1 MTDPTDASPPR
12 AVATAAEPTGST
24 PSRPS
29 AGPLAEFRRGWPIV
43 LAAAV
48 GLACGLGALPIYS
61 LGALTKPMGVDLGW
75 SRAEVQGI
83 YTWMTVGNLVAAPAL
98 GWWLD
103 RHGVRAVTLWSTA
116 AMAAGFVVLGLA
128 THSLASAYAIAFVV
142 AALGVATTPITWT
155 RAIVS
160 WFDAGRGQA
169 LGFALA
175 GTGVSAALI
184 PSYTV
189 WLIERFGWRGAYVG
203 LGALTLAL
211 ALPLAAWLLHEPA
224 DAAARRAR
232 HRASTVARQAAARAP
247 VAASSAAAPVAQQV
261 AGRAAAQAATRP
273 VFLDFRFWLLC
284 ATFVLVGGSIA
295 GIVAHLVPML
305 SDRGVSAA
313 SAAQVAGLSG
323 IAVIIGRIGTGYLLD
338 RFWAPGVAF
347 VVLSLPVASCLL
359 LASGAGGIPGAVIA
373 VVIAGLAAGAEFD
386 LMSFLVSRYF
396 GAGRYGVVYSNLY
409 AAFKIAAGVAAPLY
423 GRAFDVAGTYSGILY
438 AAAGAILVGSGLVLL
453 LGPYPKDIETAH

>member
-1 MTDPTDASPPR
+1 MTDDLPTGRLPVAAAADAAPPPPPR
-12 AVATAAEPTGST
+12 A
-24 PSRPS
+24 
-29 AGPLAEFRRGWPIV
+29 LAEFRRGWPIV
-43 LAAAV
+43 LAAVV
-48 GLACGLGALPIYS
+48 GLGCGLGALPIYS
-61 LGALTKPMGVDLGW
+61 LGALTKPMSVDLGW
-75 SRAEVQGI
+75 TRAEVQGI

-116 AMAAGFVVLGLA
+116 AMAIGFVVLGLA
-128 THSLASAYAIAFVV
+128 TQSLASAYAFAFLT
-142 AALGVATTPITWT
+142 ATFGVATTPITWT

-175 GTGVSAALI
+175 GTGISAALV

-189 WLIERFGWRGAYVG
+189 WLVERFGWRGAYVG
-203 LGALTLAL
+203 LGLLTVAL
-211 ALPLAAWLLHEPA
+211 ALPLAAWLLREPP
-224 DAAARRAR
+224 DAAAKRTLHREATARRAAS
-232 HRASTVARQAAARAP
+232 RAAE
-247 VAASSAAAPVAQQV
+247 
-261 AGRAAAQAATRP
+261 RAAASAPGRGESAGGAGGLAADKP
-273 VFLDFRFWLLC
+273 VLLDHRFWLLC

-347 VVLSLPVASCLL
+347 VVLSLPIISCLL
-359 LASGAGGIPGAVIA
+359 LASGAGGLPGAVVA
-373 VVIAGLAAGAEFD
+373 VLIAGLAAGAEFD

-423 GRAFDVAGTYSGILY
+423 GRAFDVAGSYSGILY
-438 AAAGAILVGSGLVLL
+438 AGAAAILVGSSLVLL
-453 LGPYPKDIETAH
+453 LGAYPRDLDRE

>member
-1 MTDPTDASPPR
+1 MTDDIDAARLR
-12 AVATAAEPTGST
+12 AVATSPEVSG
-24 PSRPS
+24 PSPLRP
-29 AGPLAEFRRGWPIV
+29 AVGPLAEFRRGWPIV
-43 LAAAV
+43 FAAAV

-61 LGALTKPMGVDLGW
+61 LGALTKPMVVDLGW

-116 AMAAGFVVLGLA
+116 AMAIGFVVLGLA
-128 THSLASAYAIAFVV
+128 TQSLASAYAIAFVV

-155 RAIVS
+155 RSIVS

-203 LGALTLAL
+203 LGMLTLAF
-211 ALPLAAWLLHEPA
+211 ALPLAAWLLREPS
-224 DAAARRAR
+224 DAAAKRAQ
-232 HRASTVARQAAARAP
+232 HRATAAGNAAARA
-247 VAASSAAAPVAQQV
+247 ALAAPVAAASAPRDV
-261 AGRAAAQAATRP
+261 AGRAAQRAATKP

-338 RFWAPGVAF
+338 KFWAPGVAF
-347 VVLSLPVASCLL
+347 VVLSLPVVSCLL
-359 LASGAGGIPGAVIA
+359 LASGAGGIPGAVVA

-423 GRAFDVAGTYSGILY
+423 GRAFDVAGSYSGILY
-438 AAAGAILVGSGLVLL
+438 VAAGAILVGSGLVLL
-453 LGPYPKDIETAH
+453 LGPYPRDIDAAH

>member
-1 MTDPTDASPPR
+1 MTDKTDAGRLRDVGTFRDAPGSSPSLAP
-12 AVATAAEPTGST
+12 
-24 PSRPS
+24 

-43 LAAAV
+43 VAAAV

-61 LGALTKPMGVDLGW
+61 LGALAKPMVVDLGW

-103 RHGVRAVTLWSTA
+103 RHGVRAVTLWSTL
-116 AMAAGFVVLGLA
+116 AMAIGFVVLGLA
-128 THSLASAYAIAFVV
+128 TQSLASAYAIAFVM
-142 AALGVATTPITWT
+142 AAVGVATTPITWT

-175 GTGVSAALI
+175 GTGVSAALV

-203 LGALTLAL
+203 LGVLTLAL
-211 ALPLAAWLLHEPA
+211 ALPLAAWLLHEPP

-232 HRASTVARQAAARAP
+232 HRAAAVANATAAARAAATP
-247 VAASSAAAPVAQQV
+247 GPRDVADRAP
-261 AGRAAAQAATRP
+261 GRAAPKP

-338 RFWAPGVAF
+338 KFWAPGVAF
-347 VVLSLPVASCLL
+347 IVLSLPVVSCLL
-359 LASGAGGIPGAVIA
+359 LASGAGGIPGAVVA

-423 GRAFDVAGTYSGILY
+423 GRAFDVAGSYSGILY
-438 AAAGAILVGSGLVLL
+438 VAAGAILVGSGLVLL
-453 LGPYPKDIETAH
+453 LGPYPRDVDTPH

>member
-1 MTDPTDASPPR
+1 MSMNPGPMKDETRPTSPRDVAATGDRPGASSPQQPI
-12 AVATAAEPTGST
+12 
-24 PSRPS
+24 
-29 AGPLAEFRRGWPIV
+29 GPLAEFRLGWPVV

-61 LGALTKPMGVDLGW
+61 LGALTKPMAVDLGW

-116 AMAAGFVVLGLA
+116 AMAIGFLVLALA
-128 THSLASAYAIAFVV
+128 TQSPASAYAIAFLT
-142 AALGVATTPITWT
+142 AAFGVATTPITWT

-169 LGFALA
+169 LGLALA
-175 GTGVSAALI
+175 GTGISAALV

-203 LGALTLAL
+203 LAVLALAL
-211 ALPLAAWLLHEPA
+211 ALPLAVWLLREPP
-224 DAAARRAR
+224 DAAAKRALHRVSEARRA
-232 HRASTVARQAAARAP
+232 
-247 VAASSAAAPVAQQV
+247 
-261 AGRAAAQAATRP
+261 AGRTTAENSARSAGPGVAVDPAIRKP
-273 VFLDFRFWLLC
+273 VFLDYRFWLLC
-284 ATFVLVGGSIA
+284 VTFVLVGGSIA

-305 SDRGVSAA
+305 SDRGISAA

-323 IAVIIGRIGTGYLLD
+323 IAVIVGRIGTGYLLD
-338 RFWAPGVAF
+338 RLWAPGVAF
-347 VVLSLPVASCLL
+347 VVLSLPIISCLL
-359 LASGAGGIPGAVIA
+359 LASGAGGLPGAVLA
-373 VVIAGLAAGAEFD
+373 VLIAGLAAGAEFD

-423 GRAFDVAGTYSGILY
+423 GRAFDVTGTYSGILY
-438 AAAGAILVGSGLVLL
+438 AAAGAILVGLSLVLL
-453 LGPYPKDIETAH
+453 LGAYPRVIDGR

>member
-1 MTDPTDASPPR
+1 MNDESHVDRAPQLA
-12 AVATAAEPTGST
+12 AVAAGARTS
-24 PSRPS
+24 
-29 AGPLAEFRRGWPIV
+29 GPLAEFRIGWPIV

-61 LGALTKPMGVDLGW
+61 LGALTKPMGIDLGW

-116 AMAAGFVVLGLA
+116 AMALGFVVLGVA
-128 THSLASAYAIAFVV
+128 TQSLASAYALAFLT

-175 GTGVSAALI
+175 GTGVSAALV

-189 WLIERFGWRGAYVG
+189 WLVERFGWRGAYVG
-203 LGALTLAL
+203 LGLLTIAL
-211 ALPLAAWLLHEPA
+211 ALPLAAWLLHEPP
-224 DAAARRAR
+224 DAAAKRAR
-232 HRASTVARQAAARAP
+232 HREATAQR
-247 VAASSAAAPVAQQV
+247 AAS
-261 AGRAAAQAATRP
+261 RAAATAAGQARGRVAIGANDRP
-273 VFLDFRFWLLC
+273 VLLDYRFWLLC
-284 ATFVLVGGSIA
+284 VTFVLVGGSIA

-313 SAAQVAGLSG
+313 SAAQVAGISG

-338 RFWAPGVAF
+338 KFWAPGVAF
-347 VVLSLPVASCLL
+347 VVLSLPIISCLL
-359 LASGAGGIPGAVIA
+359 LASGAGGLPGAVVA
-373 VVIAGLAAGAEFD
+373 VLISGLAAGAEFD

-423 GRAFDVAGTYSGILY
+423 GRAFDVAGSYSGILY
-438 AAAGAILVGSGLVLL
+438 AAAGAILVGSSLVLL
-453 LGPYPKDIETAH
+453 LGAYPRDVDRA

>member
-1 MTDPTDASPPR
+1 MAL
-12 AVATAAEPTGST
+12 ST
-24 PSRPS
+24 
-29 AGPLAEFRRGWPIV
+29 PLAEFRLGWPIV

-61 LGALTKPMGVDLGW
+61 LGALTKPMAVDLGW

-103 RHGVRAVTLWSTA
+103 RHGVRAVTLWSTL
-116 AMAAGFVVLGLA
+116 AMAIGFLVLALA
-128 THSLASAYAIAFVV
+128 TQSPASAYTIAFLT
-142 AALGVATTPITWT
+142 AAFGVATTPITWT

-169 LGFALA
+169 LGLALA
-175 GTGVSAALI
+175 GTGVSAALV

-203 LGALTLAL
+203 LALLTLAL
-211 ALPLAAWLLHEPA
+211 ALPLAVWLLREPP
-224 DAAARRAR
+224 DAATKRAV
-232 HRASTVARQAAARAP
+232 HRASPARSDADRTVRK
-247 VAASSAAAPVAQQV
+247 
-261 AGRAAAQAATRP
+261 P
-273 VFLDFRFWLLC
+273 VFLDYRFWLLC

-305 SDRGVSAA
+305 SDRGVSAT

-338 RFWAPGVAF
+338 KLWAPGVAF
-347 VVLSLPVASCLL
+347 VVLSLPIISCLV
-359 LASGAGGIPGAVIA
+359 LASGAGGLPGAVVA
-373 VVIAGLAAGAEFD
+373 VLIAGLAAGAEFD

-423 GRAFDVAGTYSGILY
+423 GRAFDVTGTYSGILY
-438 AAAGAILVGSGLVLL
+438 AAAGAILVGSSLVLL
-453 LGPYPKDIETAH
+453 LGAYPRDIDRT

>member
-1 MTDPTDASPPR
+1 MTDETDAGRLRP
-12 AVATAAEPTGST
+12 VATSGDAPGSS
-24 PSRPS
+24 PSRPVL
-29 AGPLAEFRRGWPIV
+29 GPLAEFRRGWPIV
-43 LAAAV
+43 FAAAV

-61 LGALTKPMGVDLGW
+61 LGALTKPMVVDLGW

-116 AMAAGFVVLGLA
+116 AMAIGFVVLGVA
-128 THSLASAYAIAFVV
+128 TQSLASAYAIAFVV

-155 RAIVS
+155 RSIVS

-203 LGALTLAL
+203 LGVLTLTL
-211 ALPLAAWLLHEPA
+211 ALPLAAWLLREPP

-232 HRASTVARQAAARAP
+232 HRAADAGNVADRA
-247 VAASSAAAPVAQQV
+247 
-261 AGRAAAQAATRP
+261 AGRAATKP

-338 RFWAPGVAF
+338 KFWAPGVAF
-347 VVLSLPVASCLL
+347 IVLSLPVISCLL
-359 LASGAGGIPGAVIA
+359 LASGAGGIPGAVVA

-423 GRAFDVAGTYSGILY
+423 GRAFDVAGSYSGILY
-438 AAAGAILVGSGLVLL
+438 AGAGAILVGSGLVLL
-453 LGPYPKDIETAH
+453 LGPYPRDVDTGH